1 MDNYLM
7 RDQSPLT
14 TEEWQRLDELV
25 VAVARKMLVARRFLP
40 LTGPLGAGV
49 QTVPVDHYAFSK
61 GCIHYT
67 GTELCTHEACT
78 VEGSCDPIALLE
90 RNYITLPLVHKDFRL
105 SWRDIATARQLGNP
119 LDLFPAGG
127 AATAVAMAEDDLIF
141 QGNAEHSLP
150 GLLTAAGTQVAKA
163 NWGKVE
169 AAFKNVA
176 AARETLVARG
186 FFGPYALVL
195 SPDLYAQVQRI
206 MPNTGRL
213 EIQFLADLAPAGVFQ
228 APAIPAKTAL
238 LIANGP
244 ENLDLVVAQDL
255 TTAYL
260 GPQGMDHPFRVLES
274 LALRIKQPQAICLLK
289 ATEA

>member
-1 MDNYLM
+1 MENYLM
-7 RDQSPLT
+7 RDQSPLSV
-14 TEEWQRLDELV
+14 EEWKRLDELV

-40 LTGPLGAGV
+40 LTGPLGIGV
-49 QTVPVDHYAFSK
+49 QTAPVDHYAFSK

-67 GTELCTHEACT
+67 GTDLCGHEACGC
-78 VEGSCDPIALLE
+78 EGDCEPIALTE
-90 RNYITLPLVHKDFRL
+90 RAYITLPVLHKDFRL

-127 AATAVAMAEDDLIF
+127 AATAVALAEDEMVF
-141 QGNAEHSLP
+141 HGNAAHGLP
-150 GLLTAAGTQVAKA
+150 GLIGGAGTHVALA

-169 AAFKNVA
+169 AAFQNVA
-176 AARETLVARG
+176 AAREALVGAG

-195 SPDLYAQVQRI
+195 SPDLYARVQRI

-213 EIQFLADLAPAGVFQ
+213 EIQFLADLATGGVFQ
-228 APAIPAKTAL
+228 APTMPAKTAL
-238 LIANGP
+238 LIASGP

-260 GPQGMDHPFRVLES
+260 GPDGMDHLFRTLES
-274 LALRIKQPQAICLLK
+274 LALRIKQPKAICLLK
-289 ATEA
+289 TAED